1 MKKLIDDMIVDDVP
15 DIPSRQDELKYLKWL
30 EKSVLSDPWVTL
42 NPSKYMAG
50 PNRLNLKSRKEMR
63 KEYRKTF
70 YLNGLTFMVLV
81 NPIIF

>member
-1 MKKLIDDMIVDDVP
+1 MKREQVP
-15 DIPSRQDELKYLKWL
+15 ELPTRQQELGYLKWL
-30 EKSVLSDPWVTL
+30 EKSLLSDPWITI

-70 YLNGLTFMVLV
+70 FFNGLVTLALA
-81 NPIIF
+81 NPIIYL